1 MSLQGDET
9 LQRLRCIGCFNAART
24 ALARRALGE
33 EGVQVARTFWEGRRV
48 LVTGH
53 TGFKGAWLSL
63 WLEHL
68 GADVVG
74 LALPPESPRGARTR
88 MQPWSGTSLTV
99 DLRDAERVA
108 TTVRDVAPEIVLH
121 LAAEAIVR
129 RGYRWPTETFATNV
143 MGTIHLLEAIR
154 AATSVT
160 AVLVVTSDKV
170 YADATQQPAVES
182 DRLGHPDP
190 YSGSKACTE
199 IVVATWRESYL
210 REAGIAIATAR
221 AGNVIGG
228 GDDAPDR
235 LVPDLLRAHEAGQ
248 AVVLRS
254 PDSVRPWQ
262 HVLDPLHGYL
272 RLTEALA
279 DVPGTC
285 PEAVNFGPVEPGWP
299 VERVVRF
306 LHDEL
311 WSGRVE
317 IQPDPSTPEAPALL
331 LDSALAG
338 RTLGWQPMLTTT
350 DALRWT
356 AAWFREASAGGD
368 MRAFSLQ
375 QVLEYE
381 SRIAG
386 RAAPTGI

>member
-1 MSLQGDET
+1 M
-9 LQRLRCIGCFNAART
+9 
-24 ALARRALGE
+24 
-33 EGVQVARTFWEGRRV
+33 ARTFWEGRRV
-48 LVTGH
+48 LITGH

-74 LALPPESPRGARTR
+74 LALPPASPRGAYAS
-88 MQPWSGTSLTV
+88 MQPWSGSSLTI
-99 DLRDAERVA
+99 DLRDAERVENA
-108 TTVRDVAPEIVLH
+108 VKEVAPEIVLH

-129 RGYRWPTETFATNV
+129 RGYRQPAATFATNV

-154 AATSVT
+154 AAPSVT

-170 YADATQQPAVES
+170 YADATERPAVEG

-190 YSGSKACTE
+190 YSSSKACTE
-199 IVVATWRESYL
+199 LLVATWRESYL
-210 REAGIAIATAR
+210 RDAGIRIATAR

-235 LVPDLLRAHEAGQ
+235 LVPDLLRAQEAGQ
-248 AVVLRS
+248 AVVLRNPS
-254 PDSVRPWQ
+254 SVRPWQ

-272 RLTEALA
+272 RLAEALA
-279 DVPGTC
+279 EDPTAC
-285 PEAVNFGPVEPGWP
+285 PEALNFGPAELGWP

-311 WSGRVE
+311 GSGQVE
-317 IQPDPSTPEAPALL
+317 IEPGPSTREAPALL
-331 LDSALAG
+331 LDSSLAE
-338 RTLGWQPMLTTT
+338 RALGWQPTLTTP

-356 AAWFREASAGGD
+356 AAWFREARAGRD
-368 MRAFSLQ
+368 MRAFSRQ
-375 QVLEYE
+375 QLREFE
-381 SRIAG
+381 G
-386 RAAPTGI
+386 RTSDRPLPGGS